1 MQRRFTIRQ
10 EKLEKNVS
18 EIILRHICLG
28 IERDFDIFLAIPVM
42 ADREIFST
50 LQSISE
56 CDTLGKSVVVAVLLN
71 EPEDAEENI
80 KEENR
85 KIFEELLRVSKRY
98 ERDDL
103 KIEVR
108 YIRSVPKNV
117 AGVGFARR
125 ILMDE
130 AICSIY
136 KKCKR
141 KDELYEILYR
151 KFIFSLDSDSTVS
164 KNYFSAFDFVD
175 SKGADFGIMSFAHR
189 FSEREGIKEAGI
201 VWELFLRYW
210 KNSLRVCGY
219 KNAFYPIG
227 SLFAFRALVYVV
239 SMGMSV
245 RKAGE
250 DFYFLQKV
258 MGFSDVVEVPGV
270 YVFPKAEPSL
280 RTPFGTGK
288 EIYLFIS
295 GNRDR
300 IEKVWNFR
308 SFEVL
313 EEVIQNPE
321 NLPDIFFDFLRNN
334 EKFRAQYERLEKL
347 RLKDR
352 ELFVEKFFEWFNP
365 FKVFKFLRFCE
376 SIYGRSFID
385 EEVRKLIMKMDEK
398 GYIQSDELKNEK
410 MKLLDFERKSE
421 SYSSGMTE
429 SKVHRYESLLAFLR
443 KVDDYL
449 SFSR

>member
-1 MQRRFTIRQ
+1 MHRRFTTSR

-18 EIILRHICLG
+18 EIISRHICLG
-28 IERDFDIFLAIPVM
+28 IERDFDIFVAIPVM

-50 LQSISE
+50 LESVSE
-56 CDTLGKSVVVAVLLN
+56 CDTFGKNVVVAVLLN
-71 EPEDAEENI
+71 ESEDACENI

-98 ERDDL
+98 ERDNL
-103 KIEVR
+103 MVEVR
-108 YIRSVPKNV
+108 HIRSVPKNV

-125 ILMDE
+125 VLMDE
-130 AICSIY
+130 AICSIS

-141 KDELYEILYR
+141 KDELYELLHR

-164 KNYFSAFDFVD
+164 KNYFSALDFVD
-175 SKGADFGIMSFAHR
+175 LREADFGIMSFAHR
-189 FSEREGIKEAGI
+189 FSEREDVKEAGI

-258 MGFSDVVEVPGV
+258 MLFSDVVEVPGV

-288 EIYLFIS
+288 EIHLFVS

-300 IEKVWNFR
+300 IEKVWNFS
-308 SFEVL
+308 SFEAL
-313 EEVIQNPE
+313 EEIIQNIE
-321 NLPDIFFDFLRNN
+321 NPPDIFFDFLRENP
-334 EKFRAQYERLEKL
+334 KFQVQYERLEKL
-347 RLKDR
+347 KLKDV
-352 ELFVEKFFEWFNP
+352 ELFRKKFFEWFNP

-376 SIYGRSFID
+376 RIYGRSFID

-398 GYIQSDELKNEK
+398 GYIQSDELKKEK
-410 MKLLDFERKSE
+410 MNLIDTERKPE
-421 SYSSGMTE
+421 IYGSGMTE
-429 SKVHRYESLLAFLR
+429 SRVYRYEPLLAFLR

-449 SFSR
+449 SF